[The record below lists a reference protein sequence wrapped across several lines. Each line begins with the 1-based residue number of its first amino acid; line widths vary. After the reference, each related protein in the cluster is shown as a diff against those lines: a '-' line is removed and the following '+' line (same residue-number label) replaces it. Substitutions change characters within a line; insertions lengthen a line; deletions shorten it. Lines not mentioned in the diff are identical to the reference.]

1 MKKII
6 LLILI
11 GLLTVFVLTGC
22 NAIVP
27 GEGEGEGEGEPEPV
41 KTTVLMEAFIAVG
54 CSQCA
59 KIEPIIENL
68 AMEYSRDEM
77 ILVELVPWGSNYD
90 LRESYQRM
98 TNLYKLETKIPQLTF
113 NGLNGNLLGATGATY
128 STIKSRIE
136 AQLALTPAIKLTA
149 TKTNQNYTTMI
160 TGTVKNISSNTL
172 SNLVVNGMIIKD
184 MGQTGFHYVVTDIFE
199 DEKVI
204 ISSIAP
210 GEEKSFTITVT
221 DSKWTTSSDGVI
233 FVQSTSDP
241 KKTIK
246 QSIFLD

>member
-1 MKKII
+1 LKKII

-11 GLLTVFVLTGC
+11 GLLTIFVLTGC
-22 NAIVP
+22 NGIVP
-27 GEGEGEGEGEPEPV
+27 SEGEGEGEGEPEPT

-68 AMEYSRDEM
+68 AMEYSRDDM
-77 ILVELVPWGSNYD
+77 ILVELVPWGTSYD
-90 LRESYQRM
+90 LREARQRM
-98 TNLYKLETKIPQLTF
+98 TDLYGLETKIPQIAF
-113 NGLNGNLLGATGATY
+113 NGLSNHIIGSTGVTY
-128 STIKSRIE
+128 SYLKNIIN
-136 AQLALTPAIKLTA
+136 AQLAKTPAIELTA
-149 TKTNQNYTTMI
+149 SKTNQNYTTVI

-184 MGQTGFHYVVTDIFE
+184 MGQTGFHYTVTDIFE
-199 DEKVI
+199 DEKEK

-210 GEEKSFTITVT
+210 GEEKIFTITVT
-221 DSKWTTSSDGVI
+221 DSKWTTTSDGVI

>member
-1 MKKII
+1 LKKII
-6 LLILI
+6 ILLLIGFLA
-11 GLLTVFVLTGC
+11 VFVMTGC
-22 NAIVP
+22 DNIIPA
-27 GEGEGEGEGEPEPV
+27 EGEGEGEGEPEQ

-77 ILVELVPWGSNYD
+77 ILVELVPWGSSYD
-90 LRESYQRM
+90 LREAYQRM

-113 NGLNGNLLGATGATY
+113 NGLNNHIIGSSGVTY
-128 STIKSRIE
+128 STLKNIINN
-136 AQLALTPAIKLTA
+136 QLSQTPAIELKA
-149 TKTNQNYTTMI
+149 SKTNQNYTTVI

-221 DSKWTTSSDGVI
+221 DSNWTSSSDGVI

>member
-1 MKKII
+1 LKKII

-77 ILVELVPWGSNYD
+77 ILVELVPWGTSYD
-90 LRESYQRM
+90 LREAYQRYQWYG
-98 TNLYKLETKIPQLTF
+98 LSGGIPRTLF
-113 NGLNGNLLGATGATY
+113 NGLNNNIDGPTTY
-128 STIKSRIE
+128 SVIKSAIE
-136 AQLALTPAIKLTA
+136 AQLAKTPAIELTA
-149 TKTNQNYTTMI
+149 SKTNQNYTTVI

-172 SNLVVNGMIIKD
+172 SYLVVNGMIIKD
-184 MGQTGFHYVVTDIFE
+184 SGQTGFHYTVTDIFE

-221 DSKWTTSSDGVI
+221 DSKWTSSSDGVI

>member
-41 KTTVLMEAFIAVG
+41 KTTVLMEAFIAVD

-77 ILVELVPWGSNYD
+77 ILVELVPWGSSYD
-90 LRESYQRM
+90 LREAYQRM

>member
-41 KTTVLMEAFIAVG
+41 KTTVLMEAFIAVA

-221 DSKWTTSSDGVI
+221 DSKWTSSSDGVI